1 MDIEI
6 SGTMDVAL
14 SPLGFHDGRSLML
27 AGIDPGREK
36 FGWAMV
42 ESDGRLL
49 LSGIAP
55 RGDFNTWLEA
65 ATAGTTGGFAEWVR
79 ERYFFEL
86 QLPPCEKILLG
97 SGTGMKEMAEKIRL
111 KNEPFETVPEAYST
125 LRARKLYWILHPPRG
140 LVRLLPLSFR
150 VPPRPVDDLAAWRL
164 VLDYLGFMAD
174 EISFSQGKS

>member
-1 MDIEI
+1 
-6 SGTMDVAL
+6 MDVAL
-14 SPLGFHDGRSLML
+14 SPLGFHDGGPLML

-55 RGDFNTWLEA
+55 RRDFNTWLEA
-65 ATAGTTGGFAEWVR
+65 VEAGTTGGFVDWVR
-79 ERYFFEL
+79 ERYFFEPH
-86 QLPPCEKILLG
+86 LPSCEKILLG
-97 SGTGMKEMAEKIRL
+97 SGTGMKEMAENIRL

-140 LVRLLPLSFR
+140 PVRLLPLSFR

-164 VLDYLGFMAD
+164 VLDYLGFLTD
-174 EISFSQGKS
+174 EISFPEGQN